1 MRVKLYELK
10 SILRDQLLNIST
22 SIQQTKQNTV
32 ATYIKIMMDNLA
44 EQLVTNIKNDGPNKQ
59 QQLFLHA
66 HLLSYHY
73 FSYNPKWEERKGKN
87 RNQYNIVL

>member
-73 FSYNPKWEERKGKN
+73 FSYMIQPKMGRTKRKK
-87 RNQYNIVL
+87 QKPI